1 MRRRSSGCA
10 TNSTKRRP
18 GDFGFDEQFLSF
30 KSLRAFG
37 KRRKQIVALQR
48 THPLQYVLVRTQKR
62 QNRLSRG
69 SGVNDKQFSK
79 EQTDFLVYCIEMYK
93 NKFNLS
99 GSKTQE
105 LFSKTGADIY
115 ILNNF
120 EALHTTGLEYTLD
133 DIHGFIEGG
142 NLPCQK

>member
-1 MRRRSSGCA
+1 M
-10 TNSTKRRP
+10 
-18 GDFGFDEQFLSF
+18 
-30 KSLRAFG
+30 
-37 KRRKQIVALQR
+37 
-48 THPLQYVLVRTQKR
+48 
-62 QNRLSRG
+62 
-69 SGVNDKQFSK
+69 NDKQFSK

-99 GSKTQE
+99 GLQTQE

-120 EALHTTGLEYTLD
+120 EALHTTGLEYILD

-142 NLPCQK
+142 NLPCQR

>member
-1 MRRRSSGCA
+1 
-10 TNSTKRRP
+10 
-18 GDFGFDEQFLSF
+18 
-30 KSLRAFG
+30 
-37 KRRKQIVALQR
+37 
-48 THPLQYVLVRTQKR
+48 
-62 QNRLSRG
+62 
-69 SGVNDKQFSK
+69 
-79 EQTDFLVYCIEMYK
+79 MYK